1 MTPTRTVGSSRHAL
15 ESCTLQLHAW
25 KPFQPQSPGHHL
37 ESSRAI
43 LTKKPCRSD
52 RSTAPNLG
60 DPLDFSRLSLLDDP
74 PPPLQQQQRHREEGI
89 GWFARKRRRQRGGS
103 RSVSGRSSDR
113 SGTCRRCRS
122 VGGGGASGA
131 YATCSDFPVAAGG
144 TDSSG
149 ELFVNGDGNWGSDVS
164 DVRIS
169 RRDIKDAGSGGG
181 GMDREASTTAPHQG
195 GLGVL
200 DLQWNESGYGSETGY
215 RGDVEL
221 GYGDEFDEEEDDGR
235 LLFWGDQFGG
245 IFELFTHLFHG
256 ASYSCSQCAMDE
268 T

>member
-15 ESCTLQLHAW
+15 ESCALQLHAW

-52 RSTAPNLG
+52 RSTAPNLS

-74 PPPLQQQQRHREEGI
+74 PPPPLPQQQRHREEGI
-89 GWFARKRRRQRGGS
+89 GWFARKRRRRRGGS

-113 SGTCRRCRS
+113 SGTCRRCCS
-122 VGGGGASGA
+122 VGGGVRPGPMRRAPISPSPLGARTPAAS
-131 YATCSDFPVAAGG
+131 CSSTEMGTGG
-144 TDSSG
+144 
-149 ELFVNGDGNWGSDVS
+149 
-164 DVRIS
+164 RM
-169 RRDIKDAGSGGG
+169 
-181 GMDREASTTAPHQG
+181 GMDREASTAAPYQG
-195 GLGVL
+195 GFGVL

-215 RGDVEL
+215 RGDAEH

-235 LLFWGDQFGG
+235 VLFWGDHFGDYRESSFSEQKVHHRCRRKKHDPG
-245 IFELFTHLFHG
+245 LTEP
-256 ASYSCSQCAMDE
+256 MR
-268 T
+268 